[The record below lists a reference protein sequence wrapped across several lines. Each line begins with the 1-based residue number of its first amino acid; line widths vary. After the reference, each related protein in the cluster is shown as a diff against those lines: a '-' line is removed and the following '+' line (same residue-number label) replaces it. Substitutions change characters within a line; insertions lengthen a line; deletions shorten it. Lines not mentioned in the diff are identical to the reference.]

1 MHDRETGFQEP
12 NLISLSALEIVYC
25 FAVIVFAY
33 ALRGGTG
40 FGAVLVMPLLALV
53 IPMKALVPVWSIL
66 SVVAGA
72 SILRHDYRHIAWA
85 DFLLLMPTCLLGVAF
100 GLYFYKMFDSPA
112 LARGLGAL
120 VVLYGALSLRASRRP
135 APILHMPRKSL
146 ARLVGLIAGAIG
158 TTFGALT
165 SLSFAMYFDAIRMPM
180 DQFRATISAALVTM
194 GVVRGFGYF
203 VMGEYTSEVWV
214 LLAITLPMSLVG
226 IYFGNRF
233 YAELNERI
241 FRPLVSLTLIGCG
254 FALMVK

>member
-1 MHDRETGFQEP
+1 MLAVARRTRYTANPRPETGFQEP

-100 GLYFYKMFDSPA
+100 GLYFYKMFDSPS

-120 VVLYGALSLRASRRP
+120 VVIYGALSLRASTAACAHLAP
-135 APILHMPRKSL
+135 AS
-146 ARLVGLIAGAIG
+146 
-158 TTFGALT
+158 
-165 SLSFAMYFDAIRMPM
+165 
-180 DQFRATISAALVTM
+180 
-194 GVVRGFGYF
+194 
-203 VMGEYTSEVWV
+203 
-214 LLAITLPMSLVG
+214 
-226 IYFGNRF
+226 
-233 YAELNERI
+233 
-241 FRPLVSLTLIGCG
+241 
-254 FALMVK
+254 